1 MGKAEK
7 RKEICDV
14 AAKLFVERGFEK
26 TTTRDIASA
35 AGVNTSAIYYYFE
48 DKESILY
55 ELLIDIMNN
64 SLRQMRDIEKR
75 DMSLQ
80 EKINA
85 VIKLH
90 THVYGIDPNTME
102 LIVYNQK
109 SLNQEHWEE
118 LRDKQKEYSKIVVKI
133 LDEMQKKGK
142 IVNLSTTACTFA
154 LFGMV
159 QWAYRWYDPKG
170 EIEPD
175 KLCEIYTHIFTKGTY
190 SGQEAN

>member
-1 MGKAEK
+1 
-7 RKEICDV
+7 
-14 AAKLFVERGFEK
+14 
-26 TTTRDIASA
+26 
-35 AGVNTSAIYYYFE
+35 
-48 DKESILY
+48 
-55 ELLIDIMNN
+55 MND

-90 THVYGIDPNTME
+90 TEVYGIDPNTME

-118 LRDKQKEYSKIVVKI
+118 LRDKQKEYSKVVVKM

-142 IVNLSTTACTFA
+142 IVDLNTTACTFA

-159 QWAYRWYDPKG
+159 QWAYRWYDPEG

-175 KLCEIYTHIFTKGTY
+175 KLCDIYTHIFTKGTY
-190 SGQEAN
+190 SGQDGQR